1 VSTWNWDLTK
11 DKFRKGDYAAFL
23 QSFGLFPLDPLR
35 EKDWSG
41 RGQHVEFQL
50 HQKAELRRILQ
61 LEDLLGSTSNAVVE
75 SVKRK
80 RILLARKTVRC
91 SRRFTKEMT
100 IQEVKHLEELQ
111 HSHMIQLIGTY
122 IMGTDLAILLYPVAE
137 FNLDTF
143 MQSLLDLPIRDC
155 IGEMYISLTTA
166 DKEETRLRSKAL
178 VGSFRCLANAVKY
191 IHSKIIKHMDIKPQN
206 ILVRDVRWS
215 NFPHTSAYKVY
226 IADFGIAR
234 SYKSVE
240 RSETAGPT
248 LFTRKYAAPE
258 VVDRDKRGLPADIFS
273 LGCVFAEMLSVLAPW
288 DPEDQRQR
296 LDSIRAANR
305 YDDSSYQA
313 NIAAV
318 QAWLG
323 GLSADESLYFPVEL
337 LCPVISTMIN
347 SNPSDRPS
355 AENLAALF
363 GASERC
369 CTDTTDPEPLE
380 AHKEIDGIPTPAT
393 GPRAAFRRV
402 LDKIK

>member
-1 VSTWNWDLTK
+1 M
-11 DKFRKGDYAAFL
+11 
-23 QSFGLFPLDPLR
+23 
-35 EKDWSG
+35 
-41 RGQHVEFQL
+41 EFQP
-50 HQKAELRRILQ
+50 HQKAELRSILQ
-61 LEDLLGSTSNAVVE
+61 LEDLLGSTPGAIVE
-75 SVKRK
+75 SVKCK

-91 SRRFTKEMT
+91 NRHFTKEMA

-111 HSHMIQLIGTY
+111 HTHMIQLIGTY

-143 MQSLLDLPIRDC
+143 MQSLLDRPIRDC

-206 ILVRDVRWS
+206 ILVRDVRRS

-234 SYKSVE
+234 SYESVE

-248 LFTRKYAAPE
+248 LCTRKYAAPE

-288 DPEDQRQR
+288 DPENQRQR
-296 LDSIRAANR
+296 LDSIRAANK
-305 YDDSSYQA
+305 YNDSSYQA

-337 LCPVISTMIN
+337 LCPVVSAMIN

-355 AENLAALF
+355 AENLAASF

-393 GPRAAFRRV
+393 GPRAAFWRV
-402 LDKIK
+402 FSGVKE